1 MKAET
6 DFEKFTPEDWDR
18 WHAERY
24 PPPAPAFEAVTAVI
38 ESTDA
43 AHRPMLTALV
53 ADLRA
58 ASSKHLTAT
67 CPVDPG
73 QIDDLSRSVV
83 EVAMEDWDEKVNPT

>member
-1 MKAET
+1 MQTET
-6 DFEKFTPEDWDR
+6 AFDNFTEADWDR
-18 WHAERY
+18 WHAERNPQ
-24 PPPAPAFEAVTAVI
+24 PPPTIEGVTAEI
-38 ESTDA
+38 ERSEA

-58 ASSKHLTAT
+58 AYAKHLTAT

-73 QIDDLSRSVV
+73 QIIDLSKSVV